1 MQKTDMVD
9 DNIFK
14 SILRKY
20 WGYPD
25 FRPVQLDI
33 IRSVYEGKD
42 VLGLLP
48 TGGGKSITFQVP
60 ALAMEGVCLVI
71 TPLIA
76 LMKDQV
82 DNLRNRGVHAAAIY
96 SGMTN
101 QEIYTTLDNCIYGAY
116 KFLYISPERLGTE
129 TFQRKMKV
137 MDICMVAVDE
147 SHCISQWG
155 YDFRPSYLHISDVRE
170 LIPNVPIL
178 ALTATA
184 TPDVVEDIQRQLR
197 FRTDVVFKKSFERKN
212 LSYVVRKTDDKL
224 GQMLKILNG
233 VPGTSIVYVRSR
245 EKTKSIADWLKQQGI
260 SADHFHAG
268 LSQET
273 KDRKQEAW
281 KSGACRVI
289 VSTNAFG
296 MGIDKPDVRSVIH
309 LDIPDS
315 LEAYFQEAGR
325 GGRDEKRSYAI
336 LLYDKM
342 DITNLKKR
350 IPESYPSREF
360 IRDIY
365 NKVACYFE
373 IGEGEGEDFMHS
385 FDLGDFCKTFHL
397 PITQTYSAL
406 KILNQAEYLE
416 LTDELNLGSKVIF
429 TVPRRKLYDYD
440 FSKEPLLDEILEF
453 MMRNY
458 SGLFSD
464 FTKIDELEMAKHF
477 DLTREE
483 IYKKLS
489 RLSYFGVI
497 DYIPGKKTPYIKYL
511 RPRVD
516 EKRLVITKEVYE
528 ERKARFVNRI
538 ERVIEYVTDENHCRS
553 RMLLRYFG
561 EENSHNCGTCD
572 YCRSQKNQALSTD
585 LFEQVRRLVY
595 ETLAAAP
602 MPMARLVSLLDVDE
616 KQAIEAIRH
625 LRDQGEVEMDDADWI
640 RLKRKG

>member
-477 DLTREE
+477 GLTREE

-585 LFEQVRRLVY
+585 FFEQVRRLVY

>member
-477 DLTREE
+477 GLTREE

>member
-1 MQKTDMVD
+1 MVD
-9 DNIFK
+9 DNIFR

-33 IRSVYEGKD
+33 IRSIYEGKD

-60 ALAMEGVCLVI
+60 ALAMDGVCLVV

-82 DNLRNRGVHAAAIY
+82 DNLRARGITAAAIY

-101 QEIYTTLDNCIYGAY
+101 QEIYLTLDNCIYGAY

-129 TFQRKMKV
+129 TFQQKMRA
-137 MDICMVAVDE
+137 MDISMVAVDE

-155 YDFRPSYLHISDVRE
+155 YDFRPSYLHIADVRDM
-170 LIPNVPIL
+170 IPDVPVL

-184 TPDVVEDIQRQLR
+184 TPEVVQDIQRQLR
-197 FRTDVVFKKSFERKN
+197 FRTDVLFKKSFERKN
-212 LSYVVRKTDDKL
+212 LSYVVRKSDDKM
-224 GQMLKILNG
+224 GQMMNILQR

-245 EKTKSIADWLKQQGI
+245 EKTKVIADWLKKQGV

-296 MGIDKPDVRSVIH
+296 MGIDKPDVRTVIH
-309 LDIPDS
+309 LDVPDS

-325 GGRDEKRSYAI
+325 AGRDEKRSYAVM
-336 LLYDKM
+336 LYDKM

-350 IPESYPSREF
+350 IPETYPTKDF
-360 IRDIY
+360 IRGVY
-365 NKVACYFE
+365 AKVGYYFE
-373 IGEGEGEDFMHS
+373 IGEGEGEDFMQA
-385 FDLGDFCKTFHL
+385 FDLGDFCRRFHL
-397 PITQTYSAL
+397 PINQTYSAL
-406 KILNQAEYLE
+406 KILNQAGYLE
-416 LTDELNLGSKVIF
+416 MTDELNLGSKVMF
-429 TVPRRKLYDYD
+429 TVQRRKLYDYD
-440 FSKEPLLDEILEF
+440 FSKEPALDSVLEHLL
-453 MMRNY
+453 RNY

-464 FTKIDELEMAKHF
+464 YVKIDELDMAKHLGF
-477 DLTREE
+477 TRDEM
-483 IYKKLS
+483 YHHLS
-489 RLSYFGVI
+489 RLSYYGAI

-511 RPRVD
+511 QRRVD
-516 EKRLVITKEVYE
+516 ESRLVISKDIYE
-528 ERKARFVNRI
+528 ERMARFTNRI
-538 ERVIEYVTDENHCRS
+538 ERVIQYVTDETHCRS

-561 EENSHNCGTCD
+561 EENDHNCGSCD
-572 YCRSQKNQALSTD
+572 YCLSKRDEGVTNQT
-585 LFEQVRRLVY
+585 FESVKSAIY
-595 ETLAAAP
+595 EKLANSP
-602 MPMARLVSLLDVDE
+602 MPMRALVSAIAEDE
-616 KQAIEAIRH
+616 AHVVEVIRH
-625 LRDQGEVEMDDADWI
+625 LRDQGEVNVDDADWVG
-640 RLKRKG
+640 LKQRK

>member
-1 MQKTDMVD
+1 MVD
-9 DNIFK
+9 DNIFR

-33 IRSVYEGKD
+33 IRSVYEGND

-60 ALAMEGVCLVI
+60 ALAMEGLCLVV

-82 DNLRNRGVHAAAIY
+82 DNLCARNVTAAAIY

-101 QEIYTTLDNCIYGAY
+101 QELYTTLDNAIYGAY

-129 TFQRKMKV
+129 MFQRKLKL
-137 MDICMVAVDE
+137 MDISMVAVDE

-170 LIPNVPIL
+170 LLPNVPIL

-184 TPDVVEDIQRQLR
+184 TPEVVEDIQRQLR
-197 FRTDVVFKKSFERKN
+197 FRTNIVFKKSFVRDN
-212 LSYVVRKTDDKL
+212 LSYVVRKTDDKM
-224 GQMLKILNG
+224 GQMLKILQS

-245 EKTKSIADWLKQQGI
+245 EKTKVIADWLKQQKI

-296 MGIDKPDVRSVIH
+296 MGIDKPDVRTVIH
-309 LDIPDS
+309 LDVPDS

-325 GGRDEKRSYAI
+325 GGRDEKRAYAI

-350 IPESYPSREF
+350 IPESYPPKEF
-360 IRDIY
+360 IKDVY
-365 NKVACYFE
+365 NKVACYYQ
-373 IGEGEGEDFMHS
+373 IAEGEGDEFMGA
-385 FDLGDFCKTFHL
+385 FDLGDFCRRFHL

-406 KILNQAEYLE
+406 KILHQAEYLE
-416 LTDELNLGSKVIF
+416 LTDELNLGSKVMF
-429 TVPRRKLYDYD
+429 TMPRRKLYDLD
-440 FSKEPLLDEILEF
+440 FADDSVIDEVLEF
-453 MMRNY
+453 LLRNY

-464 FTKIDELEMAKHF
+464 FVKVDEVDMAKHLG
-477 DLTREE
+477 LTRDEL
-483 IYKKLS
+483 YRKLS
-489 RLSYFGVI
+489 KLSSYGVI
-497 DYIPGKKTPYIKYL
+497 DYIPGKKTPYIKFL
-511 RPRVD
+511 RRRVD
-516 EKRLVITKEVYE
+516 GSRMVISKEIYE
-528 ERKARFVNRI
+528 ERMARFVNRI
-538 ERVIEYVTDENHCRS
+538 ERVIGYVTDETHCRS
-553 RMLLRYFG
+553 RMLVRYFG
-561 EENSHNCGTCD
+561 EENSHNCGNCD
-572 YCRSQKNQALSTD
+572 YCLSKNEKGISNHQFNRISEEVQT
-585 LFEQVRRLVY
+585 RL
-595 ETLAAAP
+595 ADAP
-602 MPMARLVSLLDVDE
+602 MPLRTLLPLIDADERLVVTV
-616 KQAIEAIRH
+616 IRH
-625 LRDQGEVEMDDADWI
+625 LQDQGVVEMDDADWI
-640 RLKRKG
+640 RMKKQEGKS

>member
-1 MQKTDMVD
+1 MVD

-477 DLTREE
+477 GLTREE

-625 LRDQGEVEMDDADWI
+625 LCDQGEVEMDDADWI

>member
-1 MQKTDMVD
+1 MVD

-33 IRSVYEGKD
+33 IRSIYEGND

-82 DNLRNRGVHAAAIY
+82 DNLRSRGVMAAAIY

-101 QEIYTTLDNCIYGAY
+101 QDIYTTLDNCIYGAY

-129 TFQRKMKV
+129 IFQQKMKL
-137 MDICMVAVDE
+137 MDIAMVAVDE

-170 LIPNVPIL
+170 LIPNAPIL

-184 TPDVVEDIQRQLR
+184 TPDVVDDIQRQLH
-197 FRTDVVFKKSFERKN
+197 FRTNIVFKKSFERKN
-212 LSYVVRKTDDKL
+212 LSYVVRKTDDKM
-224 GQMLKILNG
+224 GQMLKILQS

-245 EKTKSIADWLKQQGI
+245 EKTKTIADWLKQQKI

-296 MGIDKPDVRSVIH
+296 MGIDKPDVRTVIH
-309 LDIPDS
+309 LDVPDS

-325 GGRDEKRSYAI
+325 AGRDEKRSYAI

-350 IPESYPSREF
+350 IAENYPSRDF
-360 IRDIY
+360 IKSVY
-365 NKVACYFE
+365 TKVACFFQ
-373 IGEGEGEDFMHS
+373 IGEGEGENFMQG
-385 FDLGDFCKTFHL
+385 FDLGEFCRSYHL

-406 KILNQAEYLE
+406 KILHQAEYLE
-416 LTDELNLGSKVIF
+416 LTDELNLGSKVMF
-429 TVPRRKLYDYD
+429 SVPRRKLYDYD
-440 FSKEPLLDEILEF
+440 FSSEPKLDEVLEF
-453 MMRNY
+453 LLRNY
-458 SGLFSD
+458 PGLFSD
-464 FTKIDELEMAKHF
+464 LTKVDEADMAKHLG
-477 DLTREE
+477 LTRDEM
-483 IYKKLS
+483 YHCLS
-489 RLSYFGVI
+489 RLSYYGVV
-497 DYIPGKKTPYIKYL
+497 DYIPGKKTPYIKFL
-511 RPRVD
+511 RARVD
-516 EKRLVITKEVYE
+516 ESRLVISKEVYE
-528 ERKARFVNRI
+528 ERMARFAHRI
-538 ERVIEYVTDENHCRS
+538 ERVIAYVTEETHCRS
-553 RMLLRYFG
+553 RMLLKYFG
-561 EENSHNCGTCD
+561 EENSRPCGSCD
-572 YCRSQKNQALSTD
+572 YCLKKNDKGVSNHIYDSIRESILQ
-585 LFEQVRRLVY
+585 Q
-595 ETLAAAP
+595 LADAP
-602 MPMARLVSLLDVDE
+602 MAMRTLLSKVEAEE
-616 KQAIEAIRH
+616 KHVVEVIRH
-625 LRDQGEVEMDDADWI
+625 LIDQGEVEMDEADWI
-640 RLKRKG
+640 RLKK